1 MTSERTKRA
10 IIMGVGPE
18 QGLGARLARRFA
30 GEGLH
35 VIVAGR
41 TGESLETLVEG
52 IRGDGGAATSVVA
65 DATREEDVLQLFDV
79 AGDDLA
85 LAIYNAG
92 NNTPGRIADMEAGYF
107 EKAWRVGCFGGFLF
121 GREAVRRMVPRGGGT
136 LLFTGASASLRGRA
150 GFGAFNAAK
159 AGLRTLAQAMAKE
172 YAADG
177 VHVGH
182 VVIDGAIGGD
192 KIREAVPEYAEKLG
206 EEGLIDLD
214 GIVDGYLFLYRQPRR
229 AWTFELDVRTSK
241 ERW

>member
-1 MTSERTKRA
+1 MKKA
-10 IIMGVGPE
+10 IIIGVGPQE
-18 QGLGARLARRFA
+18 GLGARLAERFA
-30 GEGLH
+30 AEGLH

-41 TGESLETLVEG
+41 TGDKLEALVAR
-52 IRGDGGAATSVVA
+52 IRADDGKATSVVA

-79 AGDDLA
+79 AGDDLE

-92 NNTPGRIADMEAGYF
+92 NNTPGRITDMEAWYF
-107 EKAWRVGCFGGFLF
+107 EKAWRVGCYGGFLF
-121 GREAVRRMVPRGGGT
+121 GREALRRMVPRGGGT

-182 VVIDGAIGGD
+182 VVVDGAIGGD

-206 EEGLIDLD
+206 EQGLINLD
-214 GIVDGYLFLYRQPRR
+214 GIVDGYLFLYRQAPQ